1 MWKDRWSVL
10 KKWNRNKNNSNKKV
24 SKLIKKA
31 YNFNKKWWKLLS
43 YLKTF
48 LKFLKKRDRT

>member
-48 LKFLKKRDRT
+48 LKFLKKRDQT